1 MKDRQRILSRI
12 SKNDDLSAFQ
22 KAVLRAIVDIPIG
35 EVRSYRWVAG
45 RIGKPKASRAVGN
58 ALNANP
64 YPIVVPCH
72 RIIRSD
78 GTIGGYAS
86 GVRRKRR
93 LLEREGA
100 DCA

>member
-1 MKDRQRILSRI
+1 MRDRRKILSRI
-12 SKNDDLSAFQ
+12 SKNDNLSLFQ
-22 KAVLRAIVDIPIG
+22 KSVLRAIVDIPRG
-35 EVRSYRWVAG
+35 EVRSYQWVAA
-45 RIGKPKASRAVGN
+45 RIGKPKAARAVGN

-72 RIIRSD
+72 RIIKSD

-86 GVRRKRR
+86 GVCKKRR
-93 LLEREGA
+93 LLKREGV